1 MYGTRSA
8 LLERYES
15 RPRPQSRPGRLK
27 VVPGPSASEPA
38 RAPRVG
44 EVIKRIAFPIVAALA
59 VLAAVASLSTSWA
72 ALVLFVA
79 ALVVLD
85 VAALTVGLDS
95 RDGLDWRR
103 GSPAALRRRSL

>member
-15 RPRPQSRPGRLK
+15 RPQPQTRPGRLK
-27 VVPGPSASEPA
+27 VVPSPSASEPV
-38 RAPRVG
+38 RAPRLG
-44 EVIKRIAFPIVAALA
+44 EVIKRVAFPIVAALT

-72 ALVLFVA
+72 ALVILVA
-79 ALVVLD
+79 ALAVLD
-85 VAALTVGLDS
+85 VAALTVGHDS

-103 GSPAALRRRSL
+103 GSPADLRRRSL